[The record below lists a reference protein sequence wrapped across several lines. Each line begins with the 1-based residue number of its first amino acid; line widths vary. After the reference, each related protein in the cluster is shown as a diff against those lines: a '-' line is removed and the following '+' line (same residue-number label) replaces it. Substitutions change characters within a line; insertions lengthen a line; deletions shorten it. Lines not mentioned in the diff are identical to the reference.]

1 MNRREKGD
9 IGENAVCEY
18 LLSNEWEIV
27 ARNYTIKGGEVDIIA
42 KKDDIIAF
50 VEVKTRHENAVESG
64 FFAVTKSKKLRIIK
78 TAQHYFWKNACELQP
93 RFDVA
98 AVETTNDGAVSV
110 DYIENA
116 FDMSDTHII
125 F

>member
-1 MNRREKGD
+1 MNRREAGNV
-9 IGENAVCEY
+9 GEAAVCDH
-18 LLSNEWEIV
+18 LINKGWNIV
-27 ARNYTIKGGEVDIIA
+27 SRNYTIKGGEVDIIA
-42 KKDDIIAF
+42 ANGDIIAF
-50 VEVKTRHENAVESG
+50 IEVKTRDENAVESG
-64 FFAVTKSKKLRIIK
+64 FFAVTKAKRLRIIK
-78 TAQHYFWKNACELQP
+78 TAQHYFYHHKCELQP

-98 AVETTNDGAVSV
+98 AVETKNGKAISV